1 MNRRTNLI
9 FAIFDLY
16 RIYTYVLIF
25 IGNIKSISVLLQV
38 QNTTGT
44 IIFDL
49 IQNIFILSVVCS
61 GILYLLNK
69 RIAYFMYFPQF
80 VLRIIY
86 FMPTFGIIL
95 KLANQGQNPELYKV
109 LVIICAILEILRL
122 IATIFV
128 LIKSKSKKL

>member
-80 VLRIIY
+80 ILRII
-86 FMPTFGIIL
+86 
-95 KLANQGQNPELYKV
+95 
-109 LVIICAILEILRL
+109 
-122 IATIFV
+122 
-128 LIKSKSKKL
+128 